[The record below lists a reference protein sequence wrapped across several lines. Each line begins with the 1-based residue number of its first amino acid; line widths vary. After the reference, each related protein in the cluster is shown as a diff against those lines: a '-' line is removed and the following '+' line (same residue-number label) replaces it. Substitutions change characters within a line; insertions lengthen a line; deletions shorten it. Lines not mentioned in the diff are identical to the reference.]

1 MLPGLNISLPSLSL
15 SSLSLDTIRQFKRE
29 VARIKIVFP
38 TATCRALLDTDLV
51 DCVESTFDVT
61 MDSLSDDQM
70 MAYVLRLVGPIDYNN
85 WVEAL
90 NAVECSAETTH
101 ANSRLQNVRDY
112 IARFKKVVALKD
124 ALDLIPKSFAQ
135 LAQSTDGSVP
145 ADDGEE
151 LGDPISDEEEDDE
164 EPEDLA
170 DSKARKI
177 FKNHIKTAA
186 FQRVLRAQDEI
197 RKPETLADL
206 YSLATDLAKEDDQVR
221 ALATR
226 YGYYT
231 AKKAQSSQPS
241 TITDDSN
248 QSNSS
253 NTAGLGRRR
262 GRGRAGKPQPKPE
275 PDPSIQRSVLHSTPH
290 SQQFPI

>member
-101 ANSRLQNVRDY
+101 ANSRLQNVRAVGLPLR
-112 IARFKKVVALKD
+112 I
-124 ALDLIPKSFAQ
+124 
-135 LAQSTDGSVP
+135 
-145 ADDGEE
+145 
-151 LGDPISDEEEDDE
+151 LGDASRCPVRHLGVSRLEI
-164 EPEDLA
+164 L
-170 DSKARKI
+170 SK
-177 FKNHIKTAA
+177 
-186 FQRVLRAQDEI
+186 FQDHYWCTGA
-197 RKPETLADL
+197 
-206 YSLATDLAKEDDQVR
+206 
-221 ALATR
+221 
-226 YGYYT
+226 
-231 AKKAQSSQPS
+231 
-241 TITDDSN
+241 
-248 QSNSS
+248 
-253 NTAGLGRRR
+253 
-262 GRGRAGKPQPKPE
+262 
-275 PDPSIQRSVLHSTPH
+275 
-290 SQQFPI
+290 